1 MSTHAASS
9 DKSRYPR
16 LWALVDC
23 NNFYASCEKLFRP
36 DLADRPVIVLSNNDG
51 MVIARSPEA
60 KKLGIKM
67 GAVAFKIRDV
77 LEKNHVTVFSSNFA
91 LYGDIS
97 HRVMQT
103 MESVCPRVEQYS
115 IDEAFIPMDNVLA
128 VQAEDVAY
136 TLRETIRQHTGIAVG
151 VGVGPTRT
159 LAKVANHLA
168 KKGSGIC
175 VMPEPDPE
183 ILRHF
188 PVDEIWG
195 VGRRVAKKLYGAGIF
210 NAQAMAEASDIWLRK
225 ELTVTGWNTAMEL
238 RGIQCVSTDT
248 TPVPRKSLLHS
259 RSFGEKITDQETLGR
274 VVATFTARAAE
285 RLRAEH
291 LATRGITLRIASS
304 PFVSGPQHDATAQI
318 LYPTGITDTRILQ
331 ASAAQILVNLYV
343 DGPAYCRA
351 GVMFFDLV
359 SADRQQASLQ
369 PGPED
374 TRKSRVLM
382 QALDAINAKHGKR
395 SLLFGREGLDPSAW
409 AMRQENRSP
418 RYTSNWEE
426 LPVATCR

>member
-1 MSTHAASS
+1 MKHF
-9 DKSRYPR
+9 Y
-16 LWALVDC
+16 LGALLLPLL
-23 NNFYASCEKLFRP
+23 AGLA
-36 DLADRPVIVLSNNDG
+36 LADP
-51 MVIARSPEA
+51 AP
-60 KKLGIKM
+60 
-67 GAVAFKIRDV
+67 
-77 LEKNHVTVFSSNFA
+77 VTVKEEPVVLPTYQIGPADLNPIYFT
-91 LYGDIS
+91 G
-97 HRVMQT
+97 RVYQGAQGHTYPYAMLDRLT
-103 MESVCPRVEQYS
+103 
-115 IDEAFIPMDNVLA
+115 DDKK
-128 VQAEDVAY
+128 DVTY
-136 TLRETIRQHTGIAVG
+136 
-151 VGVGPTRT
+151 
-159 LAKVANHLA
+159 
-168 KKGSGIC
+168 KGLFLENEFVKIC